1 MQFSNPSICQGFSDN
16 SLLTHFLTE
25 LVMAFT
31 CVDEF
36 HVHIIKYLQA
46 TFSIVLKSKML
57 ISSPLTFSI
66 PSITLE
72 IKLSVFKFYFIR
84 YKFRIINATILVLL
98 KIKFINEY
106 NQT

>member
-1 MQFSNPSICQGFSDN
+1 M
-16 SLLTHFLTE
+16 
-25 LVMAFT
+25 
-31 CVDEF
+31 
-36 HVHIIKYLQA
+36 KYLQA
-46 TFSIVLKSKML
+46 TFSIDLKSKML

-98 KIKFINEY
+98 KIKFVNEY